1 MNSEA
6 PSNPVSLLRL
16 GASTSLQTKVLSQ
29 RIIEAVDN
37 GDISALEVIAL
48 LKAWETASEIIK
60 PAIRA
65 KAVVEAEQHPQGKLT
80 LYGNQ
85 IETVEAG
92 TKYDYAA
99 SKDPIWP
106 QLDAIANTAIER
118 RKEREAFLRTIKPGD
133 ITTAVDPESG
143 EEVRLVPPPKTS
155 TTTVKVTLK

>member
-16 GASTSLQTKVLSQ
+16 GASTKHQVQTLCNSV
-29 RIIEAVDN
+29 IEGVDN
-37 GDISALEVIAL
+37 GDVSALEVFTYL
-48 LKAWETASEIIK
+48 NAWEDAAEKIK
-60 PAIRA
+60 AAIRS
-65 KAVVEAEQHPQGKLT
+65 KAVSEAAQHQGKLT

-85 IETVEAG
+85 LETIEAG

-99 SKDPIWP
+99 TKDPVWE
-106 QLDAIANTAIER
+106 QLNAIASTAIER

-143 EEVRLVPPPKTS
+143 EEVRLIPPPKTS
-155 TTTVKVTLK
+155 TTTIKVTLK